1 MDKKITHFL
10 MVLNNGE
17 ASCHQPFY
25 SLPKKQFISIYQ
37 TGKNKIVA
45 RINRDADLTLFLGE
59 VSCLSFGGLNSG
71 LEGLDLV
78 DEEGIITTETRYS
91 NRLSEL
97 GQNYRSPG
105 LERLPGELGEKI
117 CFLIS
122 GYDI

>member
-105 LERLPGELGEKI
+105 LERLPGELGKK
-117 CFLIS
+117 FVS
-122 GYDI
+122 